1 MDKILRRIAAIGL
14 MSGLCACVTPPAAAP
29 APSTPETPD
38 TAPASTPQAS
48 TVETAPTAAEE
59 VPAAEPAAPAAS
71 SGRRAASEWR
81 TNDAAIA
88 IIKAS
93 EGLRLDAYQLGS
105 QWLIGYG
112 HAAGVTPS
120 MRITEAQADQ
130 FLREDLRDF
139 ETSVAMIVTVP
150 VTENEFGALVSLC
163 YNLGAGKFATT
174 TVVAA
179 LNKGDYIGAADAFLN
194 HARITVNGVKQQDPH
209 LLERRKKERDLFK
222 TP

>member
-1 MDKILRRIAAIGL
+1 MDNILRRITAIGL
-14 MSGLCACVTPPAAAP
+14 MTGLCACVTP
-29 APSTPETPD
+29 
-38 TAPASTPQAS
+38 TASAPQARAA
-48 TVETAPTAAEE
+48 ETAPSASEAA
-59 VPAAEPAAPAAS
+59 ATAEPAAPAAS

-81 TNDAAIA
+81 TNDAAIV

-93 EGLRLDAYQLGS
+93 EGLRLDAYQSGS

-112 HAAGVTPS
+112 HAAGVTPG
-120 MRITEAQADQ
+120 MRITKAKAEQ
-130 FLREDLRDF
+130 FLRDDLRDC
-139 ETSVAMIVTVP
+139 EMSVAKIITVP
-150 VTENEFGALVSLC
+150 VSENEFGALVSLC

-194 HARITVNGVKQQDPH
+194 HARVTVNGIKRQNPH